1 MSQDH
6 ETAQEGDLATA
17 SVPDP
22 QASDPYATLNAESLR
37 LARVGRFDEARGLAK
52 EALRQAA
59 NGSNTTLSQF
69 IACQMSMADV
79 LRCRG
84 ELAESIDLLI
94 MAVDAAYSANH
105 ELFAKG
111 TVALAHCIH
120 LAGQTDLRPSF
131 DGFERFDRNLVALMI
146 DEALLA
152 LEDGLPSDH
161 HRVLGDLADL
171 VPRHL
176 GYSDSLSLQ
185 ILTGFASF
193 LQGQTDYATMRVDLV
208 QLIVDS
214 RRKRGEDM
222 EMFEAM
228 EALALAQTEAGLT
241 EDAESTY
248 QELIAAANGFGA
260 KAMESEALRNFG
272 MFLRAMRRPTEES
285 IEVLLQAVQAGID
298 SRDKEV
304 EGRARSVFGVF
315 LTHLE
320 EIPRAKLQLTRAVAL
335 LPPEHG
341 DAILAEDH
349 LQAMEQG
356 RPCSCMDSREELA
369 AGVQAYILERVPEGV
384 ISSLHVQID
393 QAGRVDLGLEV
404 TRSLSEEEVAQLE
417 QVSDDALAEFSLQ
430 TQPGLDV

>member
-1 MSQDH
+1 MNQDH
-6 ETAQEGDLATA
+6 ELAGEGEVATA
-17 SVPDP
+17 VAPKPRS
-22 QASDPYATLNAESLR
+22 ANPYATLNAESLR

-59 NGSNTTLSQF
+59 NGSTTTLSDF
-69 IACQMSMADV
+69 IGCQMAMADV

-84 ELAESIDLLI
+84 ELAEAIDLLI
-94 MAVDAAYSANH
+94 MAVDAAYTADQA
-105 ELFAKG
+105 LFAKG

-120 LAGQTDLRPSF
+120 LAGQSEERPSF
-131 DGFERFDRNLVALMI
+131 DGFERFDRNLVASMI

-161 HRVLGDLADL
+161 HRVLGDLAEL
-171 VPRHL
+171 VPRSL

-193 LQGQTDYATMRVDLV
+193 LQGQMRVDLV

-228 EALALAQTEAGLT
+228 EALALAQTEAGRT
-241 EDAESTY
+241 EDAEATY
-248 QELIAAANGFGA
+248 QELIAASNGFGA
-260 KAMESEALRNFG
+260 KSMESEALRNYG
-272 MFLRAMRRPTEES
+272 MFLRTMRRPTDES

-304 EGRARSVFGVF
+304 EGRARSVYGVF
-315 LTHLE
+315 LTHLDE
-320 EIPRAKLQLTRAVAL
+320 VTRAKLQLTRAVEL
-335 LPPEHG
+335 LPAEHR

-349 LQAMEQG
+349 LQALELG
-356 RPCSCMDSREELA
+356 RPCSCMDSREELVT
-369 AGVQAYILERVPEGV
+369 GVQTYILERVPEGV
-384 ISSLHVQID
+384 ISALDVQID
-393 QAGRVDLGLEV
+393 QAGRVDFGLEV

-417 QVSDDALAEFSLQ
+417 RVTDEALAEFSLQ
-430 TQPGLDV
+430 TQPGLEV